1 MAYNWDTEKSNLS
14 IIKIGNET
22 FYVKDAEA
30 RAAIDSITATVGGVM
45 HWRGI
50 SSTDPKTGTV
60 TIDGA
65 VLTPIAGDVVGYTVG
80 SGVSATQLEY
90 AYNGSTWEEFGSTGT
105 LKAMAFADTGTVTF
119 TPSVTKGTLAVDQGT
134 VSGSGEVS
142 TIDSIAYES
151 FSAPTAAP
159 ITAGASSAF
168 VTGIDNA
175 VKATAD
181 ATTETLTF
189 TVATPTT
196 DTVNEVK
203 TIQPAVVTAVS
214 LGNPTITRTDKT
226 VNVTGTTAG
235 VALTGEISA
244 TSQTE
249 TVNPVTGV

>member
-1 MAYNWDTEKSNLS
+1 MAYNWDTKKSNLS

-22 FYVKDAEA
+22 YYVKDAEA

-50 SSTDPKTGTV
+50 SSTDPTTGTI
-60 TIDGA
+60 TIDGD
-65 VLTPIAGDVVGYTVG
+65 VLNAEAGDVVGYNSVAAG
-80 SGVSATQLEY
+80 TQLEY
-90 AYNGSTWEEFGSTGT
+90 AYNGTTWEEFGSTGA

-159 ITAGASSAF
+159 ITAGASSEF

-175 VKATAD
+175 VKAEAN
-181 ATTETLTF
+181 AATETLTL
-189 TVATPTT
+189 TVATPTKGT
-196 DTVNEVK
+196 ANEVK
-203 TIQPAVVTAVS
+203 TIESAVVTAVS
-214 LGNPTITRTDKT
+214 LGNPTITRTNKT

-235 VALTGEISA
+235 VALTGEVSA
-244 TSQTE
+244 TEQTE
-249 TVNPVTGV
+249 TVNPVTGA

>member
-1 MAYNWDTEKSNLS
+1 MAWNWDEKANLS
-14 IIKIGNET
+14 IIKIGNDT
-22 FYVKDAEA
+22 YYVKDAEA

-50 SSTDPKTGTV
+50 STTDPTSGTV
-60 TIDGA
+60 TIDGN
-65 VLTPIAGDVVGYTVG
+65 VLTPEAGDVVGYNSL
-80 SGVSATQLEY
+80 SGTQLEY
-90 AYNGSTWEEFGSTGT
+90 AYNGTTWEEFGSTGT

-134 VSGSGEVS
+134 VSGSGSVS

-175 VKATAD
+175 VKAEVNA
-181 ATTETLTF
+181 ATETLTF

-196 DTVNEVK
+196 GTANEVK
-203 TIQPAVVTAVS
+203 TIESAVVTAVS
-214 LGNPTITRTDKT
+214 LGNPTINRTNKT
-226 VNVTGTTAG
+226 VNITGTTAG
-235 VALTGEISA
+235 VALTGEVSA

-249 TVNPVTGV
+249 TVNPVTGA

>member
-14 IIKIGNET
+14 IIKIGNDT
-22 FYVKDAEA
+22 YYVKDAEA

-60 TIDGA
+60 TIGGE
-65 VLTPIAGDVVGYTVG
+65 VLTPTAGDVVGYTIG
-80 SGVSATQLEY
+80 EEASATQLEY

-119 TPSVTKGTLAVDQGT
+119 TPSVTKGTLAIDQGT

-142 TIDSIAYES
+142 TIDSVA
-151 FSAPTAAP
+151 FPDLSAPTAAP

-175 VKATAD
+175 VKAEAD

-189 TVATPTT
+189 TIATPTT
-196 DTVNEVK
+196 GTANEVK
-203 TIQPAVVTAVS
+203 TIESAVVTAVS
-214 LGNPTITRTDKT
+214 LGNPTLTRTNKT
-226 VNVTGTTAG
+226 VNITGTTAG
-235 VALTGEISA
+235 VALTGEVSA
-244 TSQTE
+244 TKQTE
-249 TVNPVTGV
+249 TVNPVTGA